1 MKPKQL
7 LRTACFLA
15 ALFTSSTL
23 MAQVKIG
30 DNPTVINAGSAL
42 EVESTNKGLLMPRI
56 SLTSTTTWGLL
67 GTPAAGMHVYNTNTG
82 ITAGSAAYPALA
94 AKIGEYYWDG
104 NGWVGLAP
112 AQRNTVVTS
121 WPQTAGV
128 TLNVP
133 ANLAA
138 NSCPTCNV
146 DINQTGTFSI
156 TNPTSDVVIDVVN
169 FSSVSNHN
177 ANVVMTYLI
186 QVDKTTP
193 GTFERIGFYSLPFQG
208 TACSGLSTNAKFV
221 LKNLP
226 VRAQPYTVRI
236 LANATY
242 NGGSN
247 QANFGVGSLSA
258 TGCGGATTDGNSTII
273 SVTQ

>member
-1 MKPKQL
+1 MTPKQL
-7 LRTACFLA
+7 LRKACFLA

-82 ITAGSAAYPALA
+82 ITAGSTTYPALA

-112 AQRNTVVTS
+112 TQRNTVVTS

-133 ANLAA
+133 ANLP
-138 NSCPTCNV
+138 SGGCPTCNV
-146 DINQTGTFSI
+146 NINQTGTFSI
-156 TNPTSDVVIDVVN
+156 TNPTNDVVIDVVN

-177 ANVVMTYLI
+177 GNVVMTYLVE
-186 QVDKTTP
+186 VDKTTA
-193 GTFERIGFYSLPFQG
+193 GTYERVGFYSLPFQG

-226 VRAQPYTVRI
+226 ARAQPYTVRI
-236 LANATY
+236 IANSTY
-242 NGGSN
+242 NSGSN
-247 QANFGVGSLSA
+247 QATFGVGSLS
-258 TGCGGATTDGNSTII
+258 GPSCGGGIDGNSTII